1 MLTIVAVP
9 KDVVALDNVQLD
21 RSYELAQLSER
32 LTAKANSL
40 VGKRI
45 GQCVM
50 ALRQHFGIPYSEIR
64 GYAGSNK
71 PNSKT
76 GQIGAVVIFKSMSQY
91 GHVAII
97 IGDKGNQW
105 EIFHSNMDW
114 QGTGRIDLISKAD
127 PKITGYKIIK

>member
-1 MLTIVAVP
+1 MAYVAAP
-9 KDVVALDNVQLD
+9 KDAIALDNVQID
-21 RSYELAQLSER
+21 RSYELTELSKS
-32 LTAKANSL
+32 LTAKAESL

-76 GQIGAVVIFKSMSQY
+76 GEVGAVVIFKLMSQY

-97 IGDKGNQW
+97 IGDKGDQW

-114 QGTGRIDLISKAD
+114 TGTGQIDLISKTD
-127 PKITGYKIIK
+127 SKITGYKIIR